1 MRHPPCGGTAA
12 FTALGVREMVE
23 MERIPKAFWSTEPA
37 ELLRRLR
44 TTRDGLTS
52 DEAADRLEQFGPNLL
67 RRRERVSTL
76 SLLLAQFRSPIILLL
91 LIAAV
96 LSIFLG
102 EATDAVII
110 IAIIGVSGLLG
121 FWQERGANRAV
132 EKLLAMVRVTTTA
145 LRDGAEKEV
154 AVEET
159 VPGDV
164 VLLNAGAVVP
174 GDCRILESKDL
185 FVNEAALTGET
196 YPIEKGPGS
205 LPAET
210 PLAKR
215 TNSLFLGTHVVS
227 GEARAV
233 VVRTGAGTEFGGIS
247 KHLGARPPETE
258 FETGVRQ
265 FGYFLLV
272 VTIILVAAIF
282 VINVVL
288 DRPILDSFLFSL
300 ALAVGLTPQ
309 LLPAI
314 ISINLAH
321 GARRM
326 AAQEVIVKRL
336 ASIENFGSMNVLCCD
351 KTGTLTEG
359 VLQVH
364 AALDVEG
371 NESERVLFDA
381 YLNAALETGFVN
393 PFDQAIRAHRQFDI
407 SGYRKLDEIPYDF
420 NRKRLSILVAHEG
433 ESLMVTKGSIYGVF
447 DACTTAE
454 LGSGRIVDLAEVRP
468 AIEERADALGDEGFR
483 VLGVAYRRLGGQKRI
498 EKSDEAGMTLLGLIA
513 VFDPPKPEVKGAIER
528 LGALGVTLKVIS
540 GDSAAVAR
548 HVAQVVGLRNPDVL
562 TGTEV
567 RKIDDEA
574 LAERIAEIEVL
585 AEIEPDQKERII
597 VALKKAGQVVGYI
610 GDGINDAPAIRA
622 ADVGLSVDQAV
633 DVAKAAADIVLLRKD
648 LGTLADGVREGRRTF
663 ANTMKYVFM
672 ATSANFGNMFSMAG
686 ASLFLPFLPLLPGQ
700 ILLTNLL
707 TDFPEMTIATDSVDA
722 EIIEKP
728 RRWDIKF
735 IRRFMSRF
743 GLLSSV
749 FDYLTFG
756 ALILLLNATVDLFR
770 TGWFVESVVSASTI
784 VLVIR
789 SRRPLF
795 KSRPGRLLTIAT
807 LAVIATAVILPYTP
821 IAEPIGFRP
830 MPGIFLAMLAGIVA
844 LYVAGA
850 ELVKRRFYRNTAFG
864 GGVPSPGPP
873 A

>member
-1 MRHPPCGGTAA
+1 
-12 FTALGVREMVE
+12 
-23 MERIPKAFWSTEPA
+23 MERVPTAFWSTEPA
-37 ELLRRLR
+37 ELLRLLGTKRE
-44 TTRDGLTS
+44 GLAS
-52 DEAADRLEQFGPNLL
+52 DEAADRLERFGPNRL
-67 RRRERVSTL
+67 RGRERVSTL

-91 LIAAV
+91 LFAAV
-96 LSIFLG
+96 LSGFLG
-102 EATDAVII
+102 QATDAVVIVI
-110 IAIIGVSGLLG
+110 IIGVSGLLG

-132 EKLLAMVRVTTTA
+132 ERLLAMVRVTTTA
-145 LRDGAEKEV
+145 LRDGVGKEI
-154 AVEET
+154 AVEDT

-164 VLLNAGAVVP
+164 VLLSAGAVVP

-185 FVNEAALTGET
+185 FVDEAALTGET
-196 YPIEKGPGS
+196 YPIEKGPGT

-215 TNSLFLGTHVVS
+215 ANSLFMGTHVVS
-227 GEARAV
+227 GVARAV

-258 FETGVRQ
+258 FEAGVRK

-272 VTIILVAAIF
+272 VTIVLVAAIF
-282 VINVVL
+282 VINVIL
-288 DRPILDSFLFSL
+288 DRPLLDSFLFSL

-326 AAQEVIVKRL
+326 AEQEVIVKRL

-359 VLQVH
+359 ELQVH

-420 NRKRLSILVAHEG
+420 TRKRLSILVAHEG
-433 ESLMVTKGSIYGVF
+433 ESLMITKGSIHGVL

-454 LGSGRIVDLAEVRP
+454 LGGGRIVDLAEVRS
-468 AIEERADALGDEGFR
+468 AIEERTDALGDDGFR
-483 VLGVAYRRLGGQKRI
+483 VLGVAYKRMGNQKRI
-498 EKSDEAGMTLLGLIA
+498 GKDDEAGMTLRGVIA
-513 VFDPPKPEVKGAIER
+513 VFDPPKSDVKGAIER

-540 GDSAAVAR
+540 GDTAAVAR
-548 HVAQVVGLRNPDVL
+548 HLAKVVGLRNPDVM
-562 TGTEV
+562 TGAEV

-574 LAERIAEIEVL
+574 LADRVAAIEVL

-622 ADVGLSVDQAV
+622 ADVGLSVDKAV

-648 LGTLADGVREGRRTF
+648 LGTLADGIREGRRTF

-707 TDFPEMTIATDSVDA
+707 TDFPEMTIAADSVDP
-722 EIIEKP
+722 EMVERP
-728 RRWDIKF
+728 RRWDIRF
-735 IRRFMSRF
+735 IRRFMIRF

-756 ALILLLNATVDLFR
+756 ALILVLHAPVDLFR
-770 TGWFVESVVSASTI
+770 TGWFVESVVSAAAI
-784 VLVIR
+784 VLVVR
-789 SRRPLF
+789 SRRPFF
-795 KSRPGRLLTIAT
+795 KSRPGGLLMIAT
-807 LAVIATAVILPYTP
+807 LAVIGAAIVLPYTP
-821 IAEPIGFRP
+821 IAGPIGFRP
-830 MPGIFLAMLAGIVA
+830 VPGIFLAMLAGIVA

-850 ELVKRRFYRNTAFG
+850 ELVKWRFYRTAADDG
-864 GGVPSPGPP
+864 GGASPGPP
-873 A
+873 ARGG